1 MSTTHALLEHLF
13 DRLTELGTTDQ
24 TAEVVLGAYAGETQL
39 RAVLDGDPAD
49 LPVREPQAAEQR
61 HVFLERI
68 SVTGFRGIG
77 PTAAL
82 HLQARPGLTLVIGRN
97 GSGKSSFAEAV
108 ELSLTGDSKRWAENN
123 RIFREGWRNLHH
135 PANASIEVTARLD
148 GAAAPVHLRRRWRD
162 DATEPGQALAD
173 VRHGD
178 QKYADADAL
187 GWRQPLEAYR
197 PLLTANDL
205 GRLISSRPSDLFD
218 ALAPLLAIEPV
229 TDAEALLKRVKREL
243 ETQGKAV
250 SERRRELRK
259 LLGDVDDDR
268 ARAAAKL
275 LASTRPDLDA
285 VDRLLGRTDEL
296 DPQVAAYRKLLS
308 LPDLP
313 PVEEIAAVT
322 DALLAAAER
331 VRSAPDTGVAE
342 GMARLLEAATEHY
355 DRHGGG
361 ACPLC
366 GSGTLDQQW
375 RTEAAAQLDRIRTD
389 AAVHREAAQGLAA
402 ARRGVQALPVGPGVP
417 NSLPADVP
425 AELRERL
432 RAAWSAW
439 ASLTADADPAAVAG
453 HLTSTYPALSETVA
467 AVRDVAAAWLQARHD
482 QWRDLAAQ
490 LQQWHADASAA
501 RVHEAP
507 LARVKAAL
515 DWFRPVVEDLRA
527 SQLAPFAAR
536 SQQIWE
542 ELRQESNVE
551 LAGMKLDGSS
561 TRRRVAFPATVD
573 GTATSAMSVMSQGE
587 MQALGLAVFL
597 PRASADASPFR
608 FLIIDDPVQS
618 MDPAKVDGLARV
630 FATLA
635 ATRQVIVFTH
645 DDRLPEAVR
654 RLEIDA
660 TIWEVARRENST
672 VEIRKNI
679 DPVKRYLDDA
689 GSLARTTDMPTEVR
703 APVVVTYCRSALEAR
718 FHQIIRA
725 RRIARGE
732 PHRDVDALIGRA
744 RTTMQVA
751 ALALFDDLDA
761 GGQVFTKLNSAH
773 GGWAA
778 TALRV
783 CKEGAHGAVVA
794 DPEQLV
800 ADVARL
806 VARLK

>member
-1 MSTTHALLEHLF
+1 MTGQCTF
-13 DRLTELGTTDQ
+13 DQ
-24 TAEVVLGAYAGETQL
+24 TAEVVLGAFAGERQL
-39 RAVLDGDPAD
+39 RAVLDGASAD
-49 LPVREPQAAEQR
+49 LPAREGEAAEQR

-68 SVTGFRGIG
+68 TVTGFRDIG
-77 PTAAL
+77 AKAAL
-82 HLQARPGLTLVIGRN
+82 HLQPQPGLTLVIGRN

-135 PANASIEVTARLD
+135 PDQAAIEVTARLD
-148 GAAAPVHLRRRWRD
+148 GSPAPVHLRRRWRD
-162 DATEPGQALAD
+162 DAAEPSDAAAD

-178 QKYADADAL
+178 RTYADVDAL

-218 ALAPLLAIEPV
+218 ALAPLLAIEPI
-229 TDAEALLKRVKREL
+229 TNAESLLKRIRREL
-243 ETQGKAV
+243 DTQLKAV
-250 SERRRELRK
+250 SDRRNSLRQA
-259 LLGDVDDDR
+259 LGEVDDEH

-275 LASTRPDLDA
+275 LASTRPHLDA
-285 VDRLLGRTDEL
+285 VDGLLGNTDDV
-296 DPQVAAYRKLLS
+296 DPQVTAYRRLVS
-308 LPDLP
+308 LPPLP
-313 PVEEIAAVT
+313 TAEEVTAVADTLTAAAV
-322 DALLAAAER
+322 R
-331 VRSAPDTGVAE
+331 VREAPDSSVNE
-342 GMARLLEAATEHY
+342 GMARLEAATEHY
-355 DRHGGG
+355 DAHGGDP
-361 ACPLC
+361 CPLC
-366 GSGTLDQQW
+366 HAGVLNQHW
-375 RTEAAAQLDRIRTD
+375 RADAQAELDRIRD
-389 AAVHREAAQGLAA
+389 DAA
-402 ARRGVQALPVGPGVP
+402 ARRSAMEGLAVARRKVQALPVGAGVP
-417 NSLPADVP
+417 TTLPEDFP

-432 RAAWSAW
+432 RTAWTVWSG
-439 ASLTADADPAAVAG
+439 LGADADPEAVAA
-453 HLTSTYPALSETVA
+453 HLMSTYPALLQTVA
-467 AVRDVAAAWLQARHD
+467 TVREAAILWLQARHD

-490 LQQWHADASAA
+490 LQQWHADAVAA

-507 LARVKAAL
+507 LSRVKEAL
-515 DWFRPVVEDLRA
+515 DWYKPLIENLRA
-527 SQLAPFAAR
+527 EQLAPFAAR

-573 GTATSAMSVMSQGE
+573 GTATSAVSVMSQGE

-630 FATLA
+630 FADLA
-635 ATRQVIVFTH
+635 QTRQIIVFTH

-660 TIWEVARRENST
+660 TIWEVVRRENST

-689 GSLARTTDMPTEVR
+689 AALARTRDMPVEVR
-703 APVVVTYCRSALEAR
+703 TPVVVTYCRSALEAR

-725 RRIARGE
+725 RRIGFGE

-751 ALALFDDLDA
+751 ALALFDDMDA
-761 GGQVFTKLNSAH
+761 GGQVFGKLNTAH

-778 TALRV
+778 TALRT
-783 CKEGAHGAVVA
+783 CKEGAHGAAVN